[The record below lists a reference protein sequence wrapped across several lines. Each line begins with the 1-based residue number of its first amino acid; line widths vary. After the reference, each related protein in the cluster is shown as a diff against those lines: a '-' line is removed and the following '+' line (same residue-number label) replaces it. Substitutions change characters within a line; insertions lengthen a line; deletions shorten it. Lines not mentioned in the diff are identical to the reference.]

1 MRGRRPRRECQFE
14 SGLVLHTKESRRVL
28 IRLSRNGIRRDRGE
42 ASRSVASQPNFH
54 QRKYRCGRQ
63 RRKFTQYS
71 NRPASRSLSPW
82 RMPRCA
88 HCSARSARGVAVNSE
103 RRVRTRGSASS
114 RVWQRF
120 EPGAITKLRSR
131 HTDSRGRYGVEKP
144 TSGIVIRAGS
154 HP

>member
-1 MRGRRPRRECQFE
+1 MASDSNCLSLPLSAHRCLVRPDQE
-14 SGLVLHTKESRRVL
+14 LKE
-28 IRLSRNGIRRDRGE
+28 
-42 ASRSVASQPNFH
+42 
-54 QRKYRCGRQ
+54 RQ
-63 RRKFTQYS
+63 RI
-71 NRPASRSLSPW
+71 
-82 RMPRCA
+82 
-88 HCSARSARGVAVNSE
+88 RGVAVNSE